1 MVRLG
6 LIPAPFSHGQNG
18 IHQYALHQ
26 SDLALY
32 IMLYVHF
39 MVIKSPFLR
48 SIHFME
54 STHTHIYIYI
64 YQQFSACL
72 KVVSLCI
79 KSTNMTMGQ
88 AIVMCLTRLF
98 QVLKSWSCWG
108 ESAPSHPFRAWF
120 SSISAGHD
128 FPCLSLDNPN
138 PSGSVLDVY
147 IIVYIYIYVCMYS
160 MYVYG

>member
-64 YQQFSACL
+64 SNSQH
-72 KVVSLCI
+72 VS
-79 KSTNMTMGQ
+79 KWYHF
-88 AIVMCLTRLF
+88 V
-98 QVLKSWSCWG
+98 
-108 ESAPSHPFRAWF
+108 
-120 SSISAGHD
+120 
-128 FPCLSLDNPN
+128 
-138 PSGSVLDVY
+138 SV
-147 IIVYIYIYVCMYS
+147 
-160 MYVYG
+160 